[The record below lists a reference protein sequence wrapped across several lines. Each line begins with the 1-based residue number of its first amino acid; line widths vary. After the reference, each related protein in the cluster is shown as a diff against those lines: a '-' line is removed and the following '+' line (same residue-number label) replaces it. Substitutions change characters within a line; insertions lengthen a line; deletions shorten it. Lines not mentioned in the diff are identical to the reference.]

1 MQRPA
6 NWGMIVIS
14 GVYVPLLTAFDHAG
28 RVDTEAY
35 AAFAQWQV
43 GRGVDG
49 LVPFGTSGEGPS
61 LSMRERLA
69 VLARLADAVPGT
81 PLIPAVMESS
91 LDAVLEFVS
100 AVNDLPAAGIMVLPP
115 YYFRP
120 LLADQLRRFIEPV
133 LAASSHPV
141 LLYHIPQFGPPVP
154 VEALAGL
161 PVWGVK
167 DSGGDL
173 AYTRSVLDAGDNVMV
188 GSEQTLIEAIG
199 LGAAGGIS
207 GLANLLPEHL
217 VTACAAARAGD
228 PETAATTLA
237 PALSFQERLLA
248 ACRVSPVEWIS
259 VAKRL
264 AAGRSGVDLGDVRP
278 PMPVAPNDASASL
291 MPYLEAVLSELAEA
305 R

>member
-1 MQRPA
+1 
-6 NWGMIVIS
+6 VIS
-14 GVYVPLLTAFDHAG
+14 GIFVPLFTAFDRSG
-28 RVDTEAY
+28 QVDTGAY
-35 AAFAQWQV
+35 AAFAQWLA

-69 VLARLADAVPGT
+69 VLAGLADAVPGT
-81 PLIPAVMESS
+81 PLVPAVTESS

-120 LLADQLRRFIEPV
+120 LLAGQLRRFIEPV
-133 LAASSHPV
+133 LAASRHPV

-154 VEALAGL
+154 VEALTGL
-161 PVWGVK
+161 PLWGVK
-167 DSGGDL
+167 DSGGDI
-173 AYTRSVLDAGDNVMV
+173 AYTRAVLAAGGRVMV
-188 GSEQTLIEAIG
+188 GSERTLVEAVG

-217 VTACAAARAGD
+217 VAACRAVRAGD
-228 PETAATTLA
+228 PGQAASALA
-237 PALSFQERLLA
+237 PALSFQDRLLA
-248 ACRVSPVEWIS
+248 ARQAGPTEWIS

-264 AAGRSGVDLGDVRP
+264 ATQRSGVPLGGVRP
-278 PMPVAPNDASASL
+278 PVPEAPDDASAAL
-291 MPYLEAVLSELAEA
+291 VPHLDAVLAELAQA